1 MTSSVRA
8 REVAAHNREKL
19 LDMIYRYQTSALEDA
34 AKDPLKE
41 YILSR
46 TGNTSAVDKLAQ
58 LLALQGVEVRRASA
72 AFNVEGKEYPAGSY
86 AISLAQPERRL
97 ARDVLDPQ
105 VSMDAAFLKGEEER
119 RKQRQ
124 RSEVYDVTAWSLPL
138 QFNVP
143 IAGAHAAVEG
153 SFSAVKLG
161 DTPGGKVSGRAT
173 VAYLVAWGTTAA
185 AKLLVAALHEN
196 LRVLSADKKFTQAGR
211 VYPPGTLILM
221 VKENPAN
228 LHETLDRLAATSGA
242 DVTATDSSWMDDGPD
257 FGSSRVAY
265 LRRPAIL
272 MAWDRPT
279 NGTSA
284 GETRWVLE
292 RQFGYPVTVI
302 RTQQIGGAD
311 LSKFQVIILPEG
323 NGYADVLGANGT
335 RRLHEWVQAGGTLIG
350 MGSAISY
357 MAGNDMLAVQQEN
370 ALASDSGAPAG
381 GGRGGRGAAAAAP
394 AETAGGRA
402 GAASGNIER
411 VAGHAYGSEAEL
423 EKAEQPS
430 TQAPWPARGFLA
442 KAKTDPEQWIC
453 DGVPENVYA
462 LVSGSAIYT
471 PIKVDRGA
479 NAVVFAGADSVMA
492 SGYSWDEFRR
502 QLAYKPFVLV
512 QRDGRGNEIGFTA
525 DPNYRGYMDGLNLLF
540 LNAVFRG
547 PGHTGGGRGEGAGRR
562 RWFRACYAVV
572 PPKGET
578 STA

>member
-1 MTSSVRA
+1 M
-8 REVAAHNREKL
+8 L
-19 LDMIYRYQTSALEDA
+19 YRYQTSALEDA
-34 AKDPLKE
+34 AKDSLKE
-41 YILSR
+41 YILPR

-58 LLALQGVEVRRASA
+58 LLVLQGVEVRRAAA
-72 AFNVEGKEYPAGSY
+72 AFNAGGKEYPAGSY
-86 AISLAQPERRL
+86 AISLTQPERRL

-105 VSMDAAFLKGEEER
+105 VSMDAAFIKGEETR

-124 RSEVYDVTAWSLPL
+124 RSEIYDVTAWSLPL
-138 QFNVP
+138 QYNVP
-143 IAGAHAAVEG
+143 IADAQATVEG
-153 SFSAVKLG
+153 SFGPVKLG
-161 DTPGGKVSGRAT
+161 DTPPGKVSGRAT
-173 VAYLVAWGTTAA
+173 VAYLVPWGTTAA

-196 LRVLSADKKFTQAGR
+196 LRVLSADKKFTQSGR
-211 VYPPGTLILM
+211 VYPPGTLVLM
-221 VKENPAN
+221 VKENPPS
-228 LHETLDRLAATSGA
+228 LHETLERLAASSGA
-242 DVTATDSSWMDDGPD
+242 DVTATDSSWMDEGPD

-272 MAWDRPT
+272 LAWDRPT

-323 NGYADVLGANGT
+323 NGYADILGANGT

-350 MGSAISY
+350 LGSAISY
-357 MAGNDMLAVQQEN
+357 MAANGMMAVEQEN
-370 ALASDSGAPAG
+370 ALASDSGAPAAAG
-381 GGRGGRGAAAAAP
+381 GGRGGRGAAATTP
-394 AETAGGRA
+394 AETAGGRGGTGGVG
-402 GAASGNIER
+402 GAIER
-411 VAGHAYGSEAEL
+411 VAGHAFNSEADL
-423 EKAEQPS
+423 EKAVQPA
-430 TQAPWPARGFLA
+430 TQAPWPAHGFLA

-502 QLAYKPFVLV
+502 QLAFKPFVIV

-547 PGHTGGGRGEGAGRR
+547 PGHTGGGRGEGR
-562 RWFRACYAVV
+562 
-572 PPKGET
+572 
-578 STA
+578 